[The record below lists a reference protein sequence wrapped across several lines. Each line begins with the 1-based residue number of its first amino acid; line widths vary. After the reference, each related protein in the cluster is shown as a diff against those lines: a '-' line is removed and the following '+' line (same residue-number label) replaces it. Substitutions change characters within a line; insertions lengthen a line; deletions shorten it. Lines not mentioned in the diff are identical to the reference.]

1 MNMSSIFIVIPWQ
14 KTNNTALYSRDELA
28 EAKPAVVGIFH
39 IGRASESRLRVSC
52 EGGYYVFQ
60 TERVLN
66 FLYFTVKLLMDLK
79 IFSKSS
85 ALGNVF
91 LVEQQFKSSKN
102 ILSKNVVIRILK
114 KTLSRF
120 CSKEWLKNE
129 AFDRHNSN
137 EMGLDSINFY
147 C

>member
-1 MNMSSIFIVIPWQ
+1 MNMSSTFIVIPWQ

-66 FLYFTVKLLMDLK
+66 FLYFTVKLLRHRLTKECGFFDLWIWK
-79 IFSKSS
+79 YFRKV
-85 ALGNVF
+85 L
-91 LVEQQFKSSKN
+91 
-102 ILSKNVVIRILK
+102 R
-114 KTLSRF
+114 
-120 CSKEWLKNE
+120 
-129 AFDRHNSN
+129 
-137 EMGLDSINFY
+137 
-147 C
+147 